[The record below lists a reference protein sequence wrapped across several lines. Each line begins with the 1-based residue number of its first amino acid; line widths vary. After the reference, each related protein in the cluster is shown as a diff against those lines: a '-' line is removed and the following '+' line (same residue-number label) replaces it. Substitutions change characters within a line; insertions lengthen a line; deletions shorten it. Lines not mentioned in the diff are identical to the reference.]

1 MIWRETKRDVQ
12 VFLSADVS
20 RIAGVSLR
28 QLQWWDERNVISPR
42 KQGHR
47 RVYLREQVLE
57 VLTAI
62 SLRRKG
68 LSLQKIRRVL
78 GLLRSQAE
86 PPFRGA
92 LGSRREWY
100 LLTDAHSVCLE
111 AQLERIVDMLVDATR
126 PMYVVN
132 LRDQIKHL
140 ISTKG

>member
-1 MIWRETKRDVQ
+1 MIRRETKGYVQ

-42 KQGHR
+42 KKGHR

-57 VLTAI
+57 VLTAVA
-62 SLRRKG
+62 LRRKG

-86 PPFRGA
+86 PPFRGT
-92 LGSRREWY
+92 LKSRSEQY
-100 LLTDAHSVCLE
+100 LLTDAHSVCVE
-111 AQLERIVDMLVDATR
+111 AQLERVVDMLVDATR
-126 PMYVVN
+126 PMYVVS
-132 LRDQIKHL
+132 LRDQLKHL